1 MVINLKKKEVIEI
14 TKYPVFYVDITSRM
28 KEIGMSKTYLCKI
41 TGIAYN
47 ALQRYAKS
55 KITRVDLNVIS
66 RICGALNCNIEDV
79 IKKEE

>member
-1 MVINLKKKEVIEI
+1 MIEI
-14 TKYPVFYVDITSRM
+14 TQYPVYYVDINSRM

-55 KITRVDLNVIS
+55 TITRVDLDVIS
-66 RICGALNCNIEDV
+66 RICVALNCNIEDV
-79 IKKEE
+79 IKKDE